1 MPTGA
6 VELPG
11 NSSLPISHFQ
21 QSLTTFVFVT
31 NFAVIKVADTLVT
44 TDENTNTLNYALWLA
59 SFLFAIK
66 WHFTISSFHST
77 FHSHFRKS
85 PAVLRWPL
93 GGIQCDCLQL
103 RNI

>member
-21 QSLTTFVFVT
+21 QSLTSFVFVT

-66 WHFTISSFHST
+66 WHLTISSFHST
-77 FHSHFRKS
+77 FHSRF
-85 PAVLRWPL
+85 
-93 GGIQCDCLQL
+93 
-103 RNI
+103 